1 VCHDFWIYPPNRLSH
16 NGPPLLLSESF
27 RSGTHGTEH
36 HQRVWTLRCRRGCG
50 SSAGMA
56 WCVVMDDEVG
66 MRGWDMPS
74 EMEVSSSVRAFGGGT
89 VACIDREEYTWRC

>member
-1 VCHDFWIYPPNRLSH
+1 
-16 NGPPLLLSESF
+16 
-27 RSGTHGTEH
+27 
-36 HQRVWTLRCRRGCG
+36 
-50 SSAGMA
+50 MA

-66 MRGWDMPS
+66 MRGWGMPS